1 MKAKE
6 VEKIIYEKDFQR
18 KAYFREDIFW
28 SAHDLTV
35 SQCLEFKLRIY
46 IK

>member
-6 VEKIIYEKDFQR
+6 VEKIMRKIFNV